1 MMSLAVPEFTLL
13 ALPSGFPLRAPAGSH
28 ARAKKVSFVAAGN
41 FHFPPWPPRVVNLV
55 ALSTPTLYPFK

>member
-41 FHFPPWPPRVVNLV
+41 FHFPPLAAAGGKFGCIVYSNFV
-55 ALSTPTLYPFK
+55 PF